1 MGVGS
6 GGDGGSRGCGK
17 EWNRG
22 LTLRNHIL
30 EYVDSE
36 WGPRFG
42 EGTSLR
48 GLLSRI
54 SIGCGSLSLN

>member
-6 GGDGGSRGCGK
+6 GGDGGSRGCGT
-17 EWNRG
+17 EWGRG

-30 EYVDSE
+30 DYVDSV
-36 WGPRFG
+36 GPRFG
-42 EGTSLR
+42 EGTSLC

-54 SIGCGSLSLN
+54 SIGYGSLSLN

>member
-36 WGPRFG
+36 WGPDSG
-42 EGTSLR
+42 K
-48 GLLSRI
+48 GLLFVAFY
-54 SIGCGSLSLN
+54 LEFQLAVEA